1 MKKLLTIVVTSILAL
16 TAQATQLDK
25 IKREGKIVLAVRDE
39 SPPFTYSQNGQIM
52 GYSIDLCNKVVEAIK
67 KEIQNPNL
75 KTEYLVVQS
84 IERIPAIVQ
93 GRASLECGV
102 TTNNKERRETV
113 AFAIPHFYSSV
124 RFLVLSSSAIKD
136 PEQLIHE
143 NIITLKGS
151 TAISL
156 LNTFKSQ
163 KLGRMKIVEVENRD
177 QAIEFLKQG
186 RGKAYVTDDVLLYA
200 IKAKSPQEFE
210 VIGKSLNI
218 EPYCIMMKKDD
229 WEFKKLVDQE
239 IIRVMQSGELH
250 QLYNKWFMQPIAPDN
265 INMNLPM
272 NIILRETIKYP
283 SDKVGDNF

>member
-1 MKKLLTIVVTSILAL
+1 MRKLTTLLIATMLVF
-16 TAQATQLDK
+16 TAQAGELEK

-39 SPPFTYSQNGQIM
+39 SPPFTYVHEKQTM

-84 IERIPAIVQ
+84 SERIPSIVQ
-93 GRASLECGV
+93 GKASLECGV
-102 TTNNKERRETV
+102 TTNNKERRQTV
-113 AFAIPHFYSSV
+113 AFSVPHFFSSV
-124 RFLVLSSSAIKD
+124 KFLVLTSSGIKD
-136 PEQLIHE
+136 TDQLINE

-151 TAISL
+151 TAVAL

-163 KLGRMKIVEVENRD
+163 KLGKMQIVEVENRD
-177 QAIEFLKQG
+177 QAIEFLKEG
-186 RGKAYVTDDVLLYA
+186 KGKAYVTDDVLLYA
-200 IKAKSPQEFE
+200 MKARSPKEFE

-218 EPYCIMMKKDD
+218 EPYSIMMKKDD

-239 IIRVMQSGELH
+239 IIRTMQSGEFT
-250 QLYNKWFMQPIAPDN
+250 QIYNKWFLQPTPPDN

-272 NIILRETIKYP
+272 SIMLRETIKYP
-283 SDKVGDNF
+283 SDKVGDNY